1 MENIQSFD
9 NFNEKNWIKDAVK
22 KPGSLRKSLGKKE
35 GEKITKKEISSE
47 LSKLK
52 KKDKDKDKPGLQLG
66 KRDKAKHKKLT
77 LARTFKS
84 MNEDHEGESQNYMFF
99 NNLQTIKRLVDDM
112 LEMDEKEVDEMLTNG
127 HNWALDHMATS
138 KDDVEEVYNFL
149 RGNKDR
155 ED

>member
-9 NFNEKNWIKDAVK
+9 SFNEKKWIKDAVK
-22 KPGSLRKSLGKKE
+22 NPGSLRKSLGKKE
-35 GEKITKKEISSE
+35 GEKISKKEINSE

-52 KKDKDKDKPGLQLG
+52 KKDRDKDKTGLQLG
-66 KRDKAKHKKLT
+66 KRDSAKHKKLT

-84 MNEDHEGESQNYMFF
+84 MNESDGESQNYMFF
-99 NNLQTIKRLVDDM
+99 SNLQTIKRLVDDM

-138 KDDVEEVYNFL
+138 KDDIEEVYNFL